1 MASATT
7 MTWHEELATL
17 VGDAGVRLPAD
28 VSPAAAA
35 NLAAAV
41 GGGGWYEEEEE
52 GVGKA
57 EEGWAQQAKGFAQST
72 AEMLREL
79 GLGVWDVAVQSL
91 AGAEDSELAR
101 RLRRPA
107 AAAGKRL
114 SFMNEYLPEDR
125 DPVRCWVVVAAV
137 AFVALLVLGVGSGD
151 DTATPIEQPKKLYIS
166 PPNAKRFELPDGR
179 HLAYE
184 EKGISADRARFS
196 LIAPHSFLSSR
207 LAGIPGISTSL
218 LEEFGARLVTYDL
231 PGFGESDPHPG
242 RNLNSSALDMLHL
255 ADALGVVDKF
265 WVVGYS
271 GGGMHAWSALRY
283 IPDRVAGA
291 AMFAPMANPYDSKM
305 TKDEKRKIWDRWS
318 TKRKLMHILARR
330 FPSLLRLFYHR
341 SFLSGKQGQ
350 PESWLSL
357 SLGKKDKTLLEAPMF
372 NTFWEKDVAESVRQ
386 ADAQPFV
393 EEAVMQVSDWGFSL
407 SDIQM
412 QKKEDQGLFELIMS
426 LFSHAERE
434 WVGFLGPIH
443 IWQGMDDRVV
453 PPSSTEF
460 ARRMVPGA
468 TVHKLLDEGHFSYF
482 CFCDECHRQ
491 IFSTLFG
498 TPQGPIDPAPETS
511 EAPPETTEESRTTS
525 EEAAEQEQETAGSA

>member
-1 MASATT
+1 MAAAKT

-17 VGDAGVRLPAD
+17 VGDTGVRLPGVGVDAA
-28 VSPAAAA
+28 PAPAGV
-35 NLAAAV
+35 NRAAV
-41 GGGGWYEEEEE
+41 GGRWYGEEEEE
-52 GVGKA
+52 GKV
-57 EEGWAQQAKGFAQST
+57 EEGWAQQARGFAEST

-79 GLGVWDVAVQSL
+79 GLGVWDVAAQSL

-125 DPVRCWVVVAAV
+125 DPVRCWLVVAAV
-137 AFVALLVLGVGSGD
+137 AFVALLVLGAGTGD
-151 DTATPIEQPKKLYIS
+151 ETPVEQLRKLYIS
-166 PPNAKRFELPDGR
+166 PPNAKRFQLPDGR

-184 EKGISADRARFS
+184 EKGVSAERARFS

-207 LAGIPGISTSL
+207 LAGIPGINTSL

-255 ADALGVVDKF
+255 ADALGVADKF

-283 IPDRVAGA
+283 IPDRVA

-305 TKDEKRKIWDRWS
+305 TKDEKRKTWDRWS

-330 FPSLLRLFYHR
+330 FPSLLRLFYLR

-357 SLGKKDKTLLEAPMF
+357 SLGKKDKALLEGAMF
-372 NTFWEKDVAESVRQ
+372 NAFWEKDVAESVRQ
-386 ADAQPFV
+386 GDAKPFV

-412 QKKEDQGLFELIMS
+412 QKKEDQGLFELIKS
-426 LFSHAERE
+426 LFSQAERE

-453 PPSSTEF
+453 PPSVTEYV
-460 ARRMVPGA
+460 RRMVPGA

-498 TPQGPIDPAPETS
+498 IPQGPISPVQESGEVAPEFA
-511 EAPPETTEESRTTS
+511 EETTAS
-525 EEAAEQEQETAGSA
+525 EEFAEQEQDTSECLA

>member
-1 MASATT
+1 MAAAAT

-17 VGDAGVRLPAD
+17 VGDTGVRLPA
-28 VSPAAAA
+28 VAGGAAPAP
-35 NLAAAV
+35 NSAAAV
-41 GGGGWYEEEEE
+41 GGGWYGEEEE
-52 GVGKA
+52 GKV
-57 EEGWAQQAKGFAQST
+57 EEGWAQQARGFAEST

-79 GLGVWDVAVQSL
+79 GLGVWDVAAQSL

-137 AFVALLVLGVGSGD
+137 AFVALLVLGVGSSD
-151 DTATPIEQPKKLYIS
+151 DTPVEQPKKLYIS
-166 PPNAKRFELPDGR
+166 PPNAKRFQLPDGR

-196 LIAPHSFLSSR
+196 LVAPHSFLSSR
-207 LAGIPGISTSL
+207 LAGIPGISSSL

-255 ADALGVVDKF
+255 ADALGIVDKF

-357 SLGKKDKTLLEAPMF
+357 STGKKDKTLLEAPTF

-386 ADAQPFV
+386 GDAQPFV
-393 EEAVMQVSDWGFSL
+393 EEAVLQVSDWGFSL

-412 QKKEDQGLFELIMS
+412 QKKEDQGVFEFMKS
-426 LFSHAERE
+426 LFSQAERE

-453 PPSSTEF
+453 PPSATEF

-498 TPQGPIDPAPETS
+498 TPQGPLNPAPESSEVAPEPAEETS
-511 EAPPETTEESRTTS
+511 PAYEEV
-525 EEAAEQEQETAGSA
+525 AEQEQETSGLA

>member
-1 MASATT
+1 MAAATT

-17 VGDAGVRLPAD
+17 VGDAGVDAA
-28 VSPAAAA
+28 PAAAV
-35 NLAAAV
+35 NLAAV
-41 GGGGWYEEEEE
+41 RGGGWYGEEEE
-52 GVGKA
+52 GKA

-79 GLGVWDVAVQSL
+79 GLGVWDVAAQSL

-101 RLRRPA
+101 RLRGPA

-151 DTATPIEQPKKLYIS
+151 DTPTPVEQPKKLYIS
-166 PPNAKRFELPDGR
+166 PPTAKRFQLPDGR

-207 LAGIPGISTSL
+207 MAGIPGISTSL

-242 RNLNSSALDMLHL
+242 RNLNSSALDMVHL
-255 ADALGVVDKF
+255 ADALGVADKF

-305 TKDEKRKIWDRWS
+305 TKDEKRKIWERWS
-318 TKRKLMHILARR
+318 TKRKLMYILARR

-350 PESWLSL
+350 PEGWLSL
-357 SLGKKDKTLLEAPMF
+357 SLGKKDKTLLEASMF
-372 NTFWEKDVAESVRQ
+372 NAFWEKDVAESVRQ
-386 ADAQPFV
+386 GDAQPFV
-393 EEAVMQVSDWGFSL
+393 EEAVLQVSDWGFSL

-412 QKKEDQGLFELIMS
+412 QKREDQGLFEFFMS
-426 LFSHAERE
+426 LFSQADRE

-460 ARRMVPGA
+460 VRRMVPGA

-498 TPQGPIDPAPETS
+498 TPQGPVDPLPEPAEAAPEPV
-511 EAPPETTEESRTTS
+511 EETTTYEET
-525 EEAAEQEQETAGSA
+525 AEQEQEPTCLAS

>member
-1 MASATT
+1 MAAAAT

-17 VGDAGVRLPAD
+17 VGDTGVRFPGAGGG
-28 VSPAAAA
+28 SAA
-35 NLAAAV
+35 NVAAAV
-41 GGGGWYEEEEE
+41 GGGWYRGEEEDGE
-52 GVGKA
+52 GRAVE
-57 EEGWAQQAKGFAQST
+57 EEGWAQQARGFLEST
-72 AEMLREL
+72 AEMLRVL
-79 GLGVWDVAVQSL
+79 GRGLWDIAAQSL

-101 RLRRPA
+101 RLRGPA

-125 DPVRCWVVVAAV
+125 DPVWCWVVVAAV
-137 AFVALLVLGVGSGD
+137 AFVTLIVLGVGSVD
-151 DTATPIEQPKKLYIS
+151 DTPVELPKKLYIG
-166 PPNAKRFELPDGR
+166 PPSAKTIQLPDGR
-179 HLAYE
+179 HLAYKE
-184 EKGISADRARFS
+184 QGVTADRARFS

-207 LAGIPGISTSL
+207 LAGIPGIKPSL

-242 RNLNSSALDMLHL
+242 RDLNSSAHDMLHL
-255 ADALGVVDKF
+255 AGALRIVDKF

-271 GGGMHAWSALRY
+271 AGSIHAWSALRH

-305 TKDEKRKIWDRWS
+305 TKEERRKTWERWS

-330 FPSLLRLFYHR
+330 FPALLPLFYHR

-357 SLGKKDKTLLEAPMF
+357 SLGKKDKTSLESPMF
-372 NTFWEKDVAESVRQ
+372 NAFWEKDVAESVRQ
-386 ADAQPFV
+386 GDAQPFV
-393 EEAVMQVSDWGFSL
+393 EEAVLQVSDWGFSL

-412 QKKEDQGLFELIMS
+412 QKREDLSFFELIKS
-426 LFSHAERE
+426 LFRQAERE

-453 PPSSTEF
+453 PPSVTEYV
-460 ARRMVPGA
+460 RRVVPGA

-498 TPQGPIDPAPETS
+498 IPQGPINPVPEPIEVAS
-511 EAPPETTEESRTTS
+511 ELTEETTVPDKAKEE
-525 EEAAEQEQETAGSA
+525 EQDISDLA

>member
-1 MASATT
+1 
-7 MTWHEELATL
+7 MTWHEDPATL
-17 VGDAGVRLPAD
+17 AGDTSVGLPSVGGHA
-28 VSPAAAA
+28 PAAA
-35 NLAAAV
+35 NAAAP
-41 GGGGWYEEEEE
+41 GAGWYGEEEEE
-52 GVGKA
+52 RV
-57 EEGWAQQAKGFAQST
+57 EEGWAQQAKGFAEST

-79 GLGVWDVAVQSL
+79 GRGVWDVAAQSL
-91 AGAEDSELAR
+91 SGAEDSELAR
-101 RLRRPA
+101 RLRKRA
-107 AAAGKRL
+107 ATTGKRL
-114 SFMNEYLPEDR
+114 SFMNEYLPEER
-125 DPVRCWVVVAAV
+125 DPTRCWLIVAAV
-137 AFVALLVLGVGSGD
+137 AFVTLLVLGVGGSNE
-151 DTATPIEQPKKLYIS
+151 TPVELTKRLVIS
-166 PPNAKRFELPDGR
+166 PPNANRIQLPDGR

-184 EKGISADRARFS
+184 ERGVSAKRARVT

-207 LAGIPGISTSL
+207 LAGIPGISASL

-255 ADALGVVDKF
+255 ANALDIVDKF

-305 TKDEKRKIWDRWS
+305 TKDERDKTWHSWS

-330 FPSLLRLFYHR
+330 LPSLLPFFYR
-341 SFLSGKQGQ
+341 QSFLSGKQVQ

-357 SLGKKDKTLLEAPMF
+357 SLGKKDKSLLEGSVF
-372 NTFWEKDVAESVRQ
+372 NAFWERNVAESVRQ
-386 ADAQPFV
+386 GNALPFV
-393 EEAVMQVSDWGFSL
+393 EEAVLQVSDWGFSL

-412 QKKEDQGLFELIMS
+412 QKKEDRGFFELIKS
-426 LFSHAERE
+426 LFSQAERE

-453 PPSSTEF
+453 SPVVAEF
-460 ARRMVPGA
+460 VRRMVPGA

-491 IFSTLFG
+491 VFSTLFG
-498 TPQGPIDPAPETS
+498 IPQGPIYPPPQPSDEVAS
-511 EAPPETTEESRTTS
+511 EPTEETTVPDNVTEH
-525 EEAAEQEQETAGSA
+525 

>member
-1 MASATT
+1 MATATT

-17 VGDAGVRLPAD
+17 VGDAA
-28 VSPAAAA
+28 PAAAV
-35 NLAAAV
+35 NSAA
-41 GGGGWYEEEEE
+41 GGRGWYGEEDEE
-52 GVGKA
+52 GKP

-79 GLGVWDVAVQSL
+79 GLGVWDVAAQSL

-125 DPVRCWVVVAAV
+125 DPVRCWAVVAAV
-137 AFVALLVLGVGSGD
+137 AFVALLVLGVGSVD
-151 DTATPIEQPKKLYIS
+151 DTPTPVEQPKKLYIS
-166 PPNAKRFELPDGR
+166 PPNAKRFQLPDGR

-305 TKDEKRKIWDRWS
+305 SKDEKRKIWNRWS

-372 NTFWEKDVAESVRQ
+372 NAFWEKDVAESVRQ

-426 LFSHAERE
+426 LFSHTERE

-453 PPSSTEF
+453 PPSATEF
-460 ARRMVPGA
+460 VRRMVPGA

-498 TPQGPIDPAPETS
+498 TPQGPIDIVLETS
-511 EAPPETTEESRTTS
+511 EATTEPAEETMTAYE
-525 EEAAEQEQETAGSA
+525 EEAVEQEQEPTGSA

>member
-1 MASATT
+1 MSAAAT

-17 VGDAGVRLPAD
+17 AGETGVPLPGAGVAA
-28 VSPAAAA
+28 PAAKV
-35 NLAAAV
+35 AAV
-41 GGGGWYEEEEE
+41 GAGWLGEEE
-52 GVGKA
+52 GRE
-57 EEGWAQQAKGFAQST
+57 EEGWAQQVRGFAEST
-72 AEMLREL
+72 AEMLLVL
-79 GLGVWDVAVQSL
+79 GRGLWDIAAQSL
-91 AGAEDSELAR
+91 ASAEDSELAR
-101 RLRRPA
+101 RLRRRA

-114 SFMNEYLPEDR
+114 SFMNEYLPEER
-125 DPVRCWVVVAAV
+125 DPVRCWLVVAAV
-137 AFVALLVLGVGSGD
+137 AFVTLLVLGTGSGD
-151 DTATPIEQPKKLYIS
+151 ETPVERPKKLYIS
-166 PPNAKRFELPDGR
+166 PPNANRIQLPDGR

-184 EKGISADRARFS
+184 EQGVSSDRARFS

-207 LAGIPGISTSL
+207 LAGIPGINASL

-242 RNLNSSALDMLHL
+242 RDLNSSALDMLHL
-255 ADALGVVDKF
+255 ANALGISDKF

-283 IPDRVAGA
+283 IPDRVAGV
-291 AMFAPMANPYDSKM
+291 AMFAPMTNPYDSRM
-305 TKDEKRKIWDRWS
+305 SKDERRKTWDSWS

-330 FPSLLRLFYHR
+330 FPSLLPLFYHR

-357 SLGKKDKTLLEAPMF
+357 SLGKKDKTLLEGPVFKA
-372 NTFWEKDVAESVRQ
+372 FWERDVAESVRQ
-386 ADAQPFV
+386 GDARPFV
-393 EEAVMQVSDWGFSL
+393 EEAVLQVSDWGFSL

-412 QKKEDQGLFELIMS
+412 QKKEDQGFFELIKS
-426 LFSHAERE
+426 LFNQVERE

-453 PPSSTEF
+453 SPSVAEF
-460 ARRMVPGA
+460 VRRVVPGA

-498 TPQGPIDPAPETS
+498 IPQGPINPVPESS
-511 EAPPETTEESRTTS
+511 EVASELAEETTLPDNVT
-525 EEAAEQEQETAGSA
+525 EQEQEKPSLA